1 MQMTLNIKSDQYQE
15 VSDNQSMDI
24 LNHRK
29 AATFLVR
36 AARLHMEA
44 AKQRLAGNPDKVTEC
59 TLVAK
64 YLLHRVTE
72 DMG

>member
-1 MQMTLNIKSDQYQE
+1 MQMTLNIKSDQYPE
-15 VSDNQSMDI
+15 LSDNQNMDI

-29 AATFLVR
+29 AATFLVK

-44 AKQRLAGNPDKVTEC
+44 AKQRMEGNSDKVTEC

-64 YLLHRVTE
+64 YLLHRVS